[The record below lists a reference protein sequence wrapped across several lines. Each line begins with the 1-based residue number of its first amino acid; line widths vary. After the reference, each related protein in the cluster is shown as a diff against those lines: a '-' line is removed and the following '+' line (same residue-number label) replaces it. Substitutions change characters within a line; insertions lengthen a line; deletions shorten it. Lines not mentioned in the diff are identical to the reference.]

1 MWSIGRVA
9 SCLTPGRTGQ
19 TVYHAFLLLPQAR
32 LAGGRHS
39 QATFACLGPL
49 QRLTPQA
56 GPSVTMNQLEASGN
70 CTWGL
75 CTPHDQE
82 NLSLN
87 RSLGIKTLPVQRS
100 RRRRRSRSVGPTP
113 KVRWSCAGR
122 SSPSRRKTVSAQLR
136 NNPPRP
142 LFFPHFILIVT
153 AMTKDF
159 IMSGA
164 ALGFGPAQTH
174 DLALGLLLL
183 SRL

>member
-1 MWSIGRVA
+1 MPDLPKAPAWQAMWSIGRVA

-19 TVYHAFLLLPQAR
+19 TVYHAFLLLSQAR

-100 RRRRRSRSVGPTP
+100 RRRRCSRSVGPMP

-136 NNPPRP
+136 NNPPAPFSFRISS
-142 LFFPHFILIVT
+142 L
-153 AMTKDF
+153 
-159 IMSGA
+159 
-164 ALGFGPAQTH
+164 
-174 DLALGLLLL
+174 
-183 SRL
+183 